1 MLQDHFDDML
11 DEREKYILVN
21 HYGLNGED
29 PRTIPILVNPSIFH

>member
-21 HYGLNGED
+21 HYGLNGD
-29 PRTIPILVNPSIFH
+29 PRTMADIGKSINLSH

>member
-1 MLQDHFDDML
+1 ML

-29 PRTIPILVNPSIFH
+29 PRTMADIGKSINLFT